1 MSYNKSTGSKRACR
15 TRDAVFQASV
25 TKTATFKSAGLEL
38 GDQSTVRALLVVS
51 AISGG
56 NHSAVVKFQTSHDD
70 VDANYVDVPNG
81 AFTAQTATTVGTRLT
96 FAGCDRFVR
105 AVMTLDGTT
114 VTYAVTAETV

>member
-1 MSYNKSTGSKRACR
+1 MGYNKSTGSKRYAR
-15 TRDAVFQASV
+15 TRSATFQASV

-38 GDQSTVRALLVVS
+38 ADQSTVRALLVIS

-56 NHSAVVKFQTSHDD
+56 NHSATVKFQTSVDD
-70 VDANYVDVPNG
+70 VDADYVDIPNG
-81 AFTAQTATTVGTRLT
+81 AFGAQTATTTGVRLV

-114 VTYAVTAETV
+114 VTYAVTAETC